1 MNVNLQQLQK
11 LDSGE
16 HINTGQQPLP
26 NMAGA
31 VADAT
36 PSSPVTT
43 IACANHNN
51 VPGTLFSNAGSID
64 WMDRYWIQMLLLIQ
78 GVRCYTDASLTPD
91 HAPQPPRSAGLGIFF
106 VNPQVRPTQT
116 IYIKAHVSGV
126 HSVLMAEAAAL
137 ALAATISDHLN
148 YTNTTFLSD
157 CQQLVQ
163 FLNEDDQSHP
173 PD

>member
-1 MNVNLQQLQK
+1 
-11 LDSGE
+11 
-16 HINTGQQPLP
+16 
-26 NMAGA
+26 
-31 VADAT
+31 
-36 PSSPVTT
+36 
-43 IACANHNN
+43 
-51 VPGTLFSNAGSID
+51 
-64 WMDRYWIQMLLLIQ
+64 MLLLIQ

-91 HAPQPPRSAGLGIFF
+91 HTPQPPRSAGLGIFF

-137 ALAATISDHLN
+137 SLAATISDHLN